1 MAYRLLSAGPR
12 PSRLERR
19 AERLERIVTL
29 TGSVE
34 ALKQSVDKMNEQ
46 ILDVRDRVVRL
57 ESQSPL
63 IVETAKNAALEQLV
77 SITNRLVEKV
87 SYLQS
92 GIDIRTEASKS
103 AWPGQGASIS
113 NETGD
118 RQERSEGGAGSV
130 PALTG
135 RRGLVK

>member
-1 MAYRLLSAGPR
+1 MLRDA
-12 PSRLERR
+12 
-19 AERLERIVTL
+19 AEFLERIVTL

-46 ILDVRDRVVRL
+46 ILDLRDRVVRL

-92 GIDIRTEASKS
+92 AIDLRTATSRS
-103 AWPGQGASIS
+103 ALPQQGASIRD
-113 NETGD
+113 ETGD
-118 RQERSEGGAGSV
+118 R
-130 PALTG
+130 
-135 RRGLVK
+135 